1 METTCVFAAG
11 EFFCGRC
18 LSILALDK
26 YYLQGRV
33 TRGLSVGG
41 AWRRTYL
48 YLLLTFRVIE
58 HSTALCHFYRQLVA
72 QAPDTRRTGHT
83 ETRE

>member
-11 EFFCGRC
+11 EFFCDRC

-26 YYLQGRV
+26 L
-33 TRGLSVGG
+33 LSPGPRN
-41 AWRRTYL
+41 AWSKRRRCLATDML

-58 HSTALCHFYRQLVA
+58 HSTALCHFIDSL
-72 QAPDTRRTGHT
+72 
-83 ETRE
+83 